1 MNRVITIGREFGS
14 GGREM
19 GVRLA
24 NELGIEYYDK
34 EIITGIVN
42 HTDYTEGY
50 VREIVEGNTRKI
62 LPLTIGRSLD
72 VDVDYQITQMQ
83 DIVKAQTEVIKEM
96 AAKSDCV
103 IVGRC
108 ADYILED
115 EDAKGN
121 IQLFKLFIHASMESR
136 IRRCMERKTEE
147 EAAMTEKD
155 MEKQIRRIDRERA
168 NYYSNYTLR
177 KWGAK
182 ENYDICFNTTNME
195 IKVMVPHIAKL
206 F

>member
-195 IKVMVPHIAKL
+195 IKVMGPHIAKL

>member
-136 IRRCMERKTEE
+136 VRRCMERRTEE

-155 MEKQIRRIDRERA
+155 MEKQIRRIDKERA

-195 IKVMVPHIAKL
+195 IKQMVPYIARL

>member
-136 IRRCMERKTEE
+136 IKRCMERKTEE
-147 EAAMTEKD
+147 EASMTEKD
-155 MEKQIRRIDRERA
+155 MEKQIRRIDKERA

-195 IKVMVPHIAKL
+195 IKQMVPYIARL

>member
-24 NELGIEYYDK
+24 KELGFAYYDK

-42 HTDYTEGY
+42 HTDFTEGY
-50 VREIVEGNTRKI
+50 VKEMVEGRTSKI
-62 LPLTIGRSLD
+62 MPITIGRSLS
-72 VDVDYQITQMQ
+72 VDIDYQLQQMK

-96 AAKSDCV
+96 AAKSECV

-108 ADYILED
+108 ADYILQD
-115 EDAKGN
+115 EHDKGN

-136 IRRCMERKTEE
+136 IRRSMERRS
-147 EAAMTEKD
+147 EAEMGMTEKE
-155 MEKQIRRIDRERA
+155 MEKQIKKVDKDRA
-168 NYYSNYTLR
+168 NYYNNYTLQ
-177 KWGAK
+177 KWGDK
-182 ENYDICFNTTNME
+182 SNYDICFNTTNMD
-195 IKVMVPHIAKL
+195 IQVMVPYIARL

>member
-50 VREIVEGNTRKI
+50 VREIVEGNSRKI

-136 IRRCMERKTEE
+136 VRRCMERRTEE

-155 MEKQIRRIDRERA
+155 MEKQIRRIDKERA

-195 IKVMVPHIAKL
+195 IKQMVPYIARL

>member
-1 MNRVITIGREFGS
+1 MNRIITIGREFGS

-24 NELGIEYYDK
+24 NELGFKYYDK

-42 HTDYTEGY
+42 HTDYTENY
-50 VREIVEGNTRKI
+50 VKEIIEGNTRRI
-62 LPLTIGRSLD
+62 IPITIGRSLD
-72 VDVDYQITQMQ
+72 VDVEYQIQQMQ

-96 AAKSDCV
+96 AEKSDCV

-108 ADYILED
+108 ADYILE
-115 EDAKGN
+115 EDNENGN
-121 IQLFKLFIHASMESR
+121 IMLFKLFVHASMESR
-136 IRRCMERKTEE
+136 VKRCMERRSEDE
-147 EAAMTEKD
+147 MNMTEKD
-155 MEKQIRRIDRERA
+155 MEKQIRKVDKERA
-168 NYYSNYTLR
+168 NYYTNYTLR

-195 IKVMVPHIAKL
+195 IKTKFIISFIK
-206 F
+206 

>member
-195 IKVMVPHIAKL
+195 IKVMVPYIARL

>member
-1 MNRVITIGREFGS
+1 MNRIITIGREFGS

-24 NELGIEYYDK
+24 NELGFQYYDK

-42 HTDYTEGY
+42 HTDYTESY
-50 VREIVEGNTRKI
+50 VKEIIEGNTRRI
-62 LPLTIGRSLD
+62 IPVTIGRSLD
-72 VDVDYQITQMQ
+72 VDVEYQIQQMQ

-96 AAKSDCV
+96 AEKSECV
-103 IVGRC
+103 FVGRC
-108 ADYILED
+108 ADYILE
-115 EDAKGN
+115 EDDANGK
-121 IQLFKLFIHASMESR
+121 IQLFKLFVHASMESR
-136 IRRCMERKTEE
+136 VKRCMERRTENE
-147 EAAMTEKD
+147 MNMTEKE
-155 MEKQIRRIDRERA
+155 MEKQIRKVDKERA
-168 NYYSNYTLR
+168 NYYTNYTLR

-195 IKVMVPHIAKL
+195 IKTMVPYIARL

>member
-24 NELGIEYYDK
+24 NELGIQYYDK

-42 HTDYTEGY
+42 HTEYTEGY

-147 EAAMTEKD
+147 EADMTEKD
-155 MEKQIRRIDRERA
+155 MEKQIRRIDRERS

-195 IKVMVPHIAKL
+195 IKQMVPYIARL

>member
-1 MNRVITIGREFGS
+1 MNRIITIGREFGS

-24 NELGIEYYDK
+24 NELGIDYYDK

-42 HTDYTEGY
+42 HTDYTENY
-50 VREIVEGNTRKI
+50 VKEIIEGNTRRI
-62 LPLTIGRSLD
+62 IPITIGRSLD
-72 VDVDYQITQMQ
+72 IDVEYQIQQMQ

-96 AAKSDCV
+96 AEKSECV

-108 ADYILED
+108 ADYILE
-115 EDAKGN
+115 EENAKGN
-121 IQLFKLFIHASMESR
+121 IQLFKLFVHASMESR
-136 IRRCMERKTEE
+136 VKRCMERRTEGE
-147 EAAMTEKD
+147 MNMTEKE
-155 MEKQIRRIDRERA
+155 MEKQIRKVDRERA
-168 NYYSNYTLR
+168 KYYTNYTLR

-195 IKVMVPHIAKL
+195 IKQMVPYIARL

>member
-1 MNRVITIGREFGS
+1 MNRIITIGREFGS

-24 NELGIEYYDK
+24 NELGIDYYDK

-42 HTDYTEGY
+42 HTDYTENY
-50 VREIVEGNTRKI
+50 VKEIIEGNTRRI
-62 LPLTIGRSLD
+62 IPITIGRSLD
-72 VDVDYQITQMQ
+72 IDVEYQIQQMQ

-96 AAKSDCV
+96 AEKSECV

-108 ADYILED
+108 ADYILE
-115 EDAKGN
+115 EENAKGN
-121 IQLFKLFIHASMESR
+121 IQLFKLFVHASMESR
-136 IRRCMERKTEE
+136 VKRCMERRTEGE
-147 EAAMTEKD
+147 MNMTEKD
-155 MEKQIRRIDRERA
+155 MEKQIRKVDRERA
-168 NYYSNYTLR
+168 NYYTNYTLR

-195 IKVMVPHIAKL
+195 IKQMVPYIARL

>member
-136 IRRCMERKTEE
+136 IKRCMERKTEE

-155 MEKQIRRIDRERA
+155 MEKQIRRIDKERA

-195 IKVMVPHIAKL
+195 IKQMVPYIARL

>member
-24 NELGIEYYDK
+24 NELGIQYYDK

-42 HTDYTEGY
+42 HTEYTEGY

-121 IQLFKLFIHASMESR
+121 IQLFKLFVHASMESR

-147 EAAMTEKD
+147 EADMTEKD
-155 MEKQIRRIDRERA
+155 MEKQIRRIDKERA

-195 IKVMVPHIAKL
+195 IKVMVPYIARL

>member
-1 MNRVITIGREFGS
+1 MNRIITIGREFGS

-24 NELGIEYYDK
+24 NELGFQYYDK

-42 HTDYTEGY
+42 HTDYTESY
-50 VREIVEGNTRKI
+50 VKEIIEGNTRRI
-62 LPLTIGRSLD
+62 IPVTIGRSLD
-72 VDVDYQITQMQ
+72 VDVEYQIQQMQ

-96 AAKSDCV
+96 AEKSDCV

-108 ADYILED
+108 ADYILE
-115 EDAKGN
+115 EYDANGK
-121 IQLFKLFIHASMESR
+121 IQLFKLFVHASMESR
-136 IRRCMERKTEE
+136 VKRCMERRTENE
-147 EAAMTEKD
+147 MNMTEKE
-155 MEKQIRRIDRERA
+155 MEKQIRKVDKERA
-168 NYYSNYTLR
+168 NYYTNYTLR

-195 IKVMVPHIAKL
+195 IKNMVPYIARL

>member
-1 MNRVITIGREFGS
+1 MNRIITIGREFGS

-24 NELGIEYYDK
+24 NELGFDYYDK

-42 HTDYTEGY
+42 HTEYTEGY
-50 VREIVEGNTRKI
+50 IREVVEGNVRKI
-62 LPLTIGRSLD
+62 LPMTIGRSLD
-72 VDVDYQITQMQ
+72 VDVDYHIRQMQ
-83 DIVKAQTEVIKEM
+83 DIAKAQTEVIKEM
-96 AAKSDCV
+96 AEKSECV

-108 ADYILED
+108 ADFILE
-115 EDAKGN
+115 EENEKGN

-136 IRRCMERKTEE
+136 VRRCMERRTEA
-147 EAAMTEKD
+147 EAGMTEKD
-155 MEKQIRRIDRERA
+155 MEKQIRRIDKERA
-168 NYYSNYTLR
+168 NYYTNYTLR

-182 ENYDICFNTTNME
+182 ENYDICFNTSNMV
-195 IKVMVPHIAKL
+195 IKDMIPYIARL

>member
-136 IRRCMERKTEE
+136 IRRCMERRTEE

-155 MEKQIRRIDRERA
+155 MEKQIRRIDKERA

-195 IKVMVPHIAKL
+195 IKQMVPYIARL